1 MVGKRLIPLLLAGT
15 IFLLQGADCVS
26 LFFANQQ
33 ARDCCRKGHCSRK
46 NPDPC
51 CQVSAKPTLMQS
63 PAKEKTPLPVL
74 ATLTVVPAWT
84 QPVTLLS
91 VDPQSHLIVTFAPS
105 PPGQLGNFSLP
116 LLV

>member
-1 MVGKRLIPLLLAGT
+1 MVGKGLIPLFLAAT
-15 IFLLQGADCVS
+15 IFFLQGGDCVS
-26 LFFANQQ
+26 LFFADKQ
-33 ARDCCRKGHCSRK
+33 ARDCCRKGHCSPK

-51 CQVSAKPTLMQS
+51 CQVSAKPTVTQS

-74 ATLTVVPAWT
+74 AVLVLLPAWT
-84 QPVTLLS
+84 QRVTLLS
-91 VDPQSHLIVTFAPS
+91 VDPQSHLIVTFTPS